1 MEQRATERAIFSV
14 KDLSERWDIDDTSVR
29 KMVADGRLTPLDAF
43 KTLKFSLAEVERIE
57 GLDRVNPLSPFE
69 RKRLELVNEKLQK
82 RVYELEGVIHE
93 IAAKTCLFVAADS
106 KEAASKGVRG

>member
-1 MEQRATERAIFSV
+1 MEQRATERSIFSV

-29 KMVADGRLTPLDAF
+29 KMVSDGRLTPLDAF

-69 RKRLELVNEKLQK
+69 RKKLEWENQSLKK
-82 RVYELEGVIHE
+82 RVSELEGVIYE
-93 IAAKTCLFVAADS
+93 ITARACLFVSTDA
-106 KEAASKGVRG
+106 KGTEAKGARK